1 MGEALEL
8 RARGTQ
14 GPNAADSPAEAQGLI
29 LQAEMLALL
38 VRTVENA
45 RNLFCTVKKC
55 KEFVLWR
62 PVNAS
67 FTFDQVGLLRDK
79 GRVVRAFNR
88 KRPRGALSSCR
99 FGTHQHPARF
109 AG

>member
-38 VRTVENA
+38 VRTVE
-45 RNLFCTVKKC
+45 KC
-55 KEFVLWR
+55 EEFVLCR
-62 PVNAS
+62 QKHPRNS
-67 FTFDQVGLLRDK
+67 F
-79 GRVVRAFNR
+79 
-88 KRPRGALSSCR
+88 RGDL
-99 FGTHQHPARF
+99 
-109 AG
+109 